1 MSARSKTGGGVGTNQ
16 YAVKGRSVDT
26 TAGKQRAG
34 SLDTDVAAPSPIEFE
49 GYTVNVWPS
58 AGADGC
64 MVVQIDTLDDDQV
77 SNLRVNVNEDPVFGR
92 LYASTDTD
100 DDDDDGAVD
109 PVVQLPTAIEFEGY
123 TVNLWPSAGAD
134 GCMVVQIDTVDDD
147 QVVNLRVNVND
158 DPAFGRPFS

>member
-77 SNLRVNVNEDPVFGR
+77 SNLRVNVN
-92 LYASTDTD
+92 
-100 DDDDDGAVD
+100 
-109 PVVQLPTAIEFEGY
+109 
-123 TVNLWPSAGAD
+123 
-134 GCMVVQIDTVDDD
+134 
-147 QVVNLRVNVND
+147 D